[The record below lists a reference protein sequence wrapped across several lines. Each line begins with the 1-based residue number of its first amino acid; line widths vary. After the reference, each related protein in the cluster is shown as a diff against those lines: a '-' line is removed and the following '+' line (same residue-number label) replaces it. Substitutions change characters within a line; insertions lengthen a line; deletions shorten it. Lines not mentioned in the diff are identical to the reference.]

1 MKTDQLD
8 CIIVGQ
14 GLAGS
19 ALAVQFLLRKKK
31 VLVIDQPSKNNSSA
45 IAAGLFN
52 PVTGK
57 KMSKTWLAD
66 ELFPYLIKFY
76 TQVEAITKTKF
87 FHSIPIY
94 RPFRSITEQNEWM
107 GASVDNNLSGF
118 IKTVFTSGQY
128 PELHDEFGG
137 LLLESSGYVSTKQY
151 IAAVREWLREEESY
165 QDELFDC
172 NNLEISEAGV
182 RYRDHR
188 ALYIAFCDGVKFS
201 SNNLFNWL
209 PIRSLKGET
218 LLVEAKFLTDVLVN
232 RGVYIV
238 PEGQN
243 RWRVGSTYRNKF
255 DDVGITSEGKEEL
268 ITNLES
274 LVKMNYQI
282 IDQAAGLRPVTPDR
296 RPIIGRHPNHPTVL
310 IFNGMGTKGVS
321 LSPYFSDMLIRSI
334 DDSGVINKEADINRY
349 KLLYWNSR

>member
-31 VLVIDQPSKNNSSA
+31 VLVFDQPSKNNSSA

-57 KMSKTWLAD
+57 KMGKTWLAD
-66 ELFPYLIKFY
+66 ELFPYLVKFY

-107 GASVDNNLSGF
+107 GASVDDNLSGF
-118 IKTVFTSGQY
+118 IKSVFTSGQY
-128 PELHDEFGG
+128 PELLDEFGG
-137 LLLESSGYVSTKQY
+137 LLLESSGYINTKQY

-165 QDELFDC
+165 RDELFDY
-172 NNLEISEAGV
+172 NNLEINEAGV
-182 RYRDHR
+182 RYKDYT
-188 ALYIAFCDGVKFS
+188 ASYIAFCDGVKFS
-201 SNNLFNWL
+201 SNNFFNWL
-209 PIRSLKGET
+209 PIRPLKGET
-218 LLVEAKFLTDVLVN
+218 LLVEAKFLNDVLVN

-243 RWRVGSTYRNKF
+243 RWRIGSTYRNDF
-255 DDVGITSEGKEEL
+255 EGVDITREGKEEL
-268 ITNLES
+268 TTNLES
-274 LVKMNYQI
+274 LVKINYQVI
-282 IDQAAGLRPVTPDR
+282 EQAAGVRPVTSDR
-296 RPIIGRHPNHPTVL
+296 RPILGRHPNHPTVL

-321 LSPYFSDMLIRSI
+321 LSPYFSEVLIRSL
-334 DDSGVINKEADINRY
+334 DNSGVINKEVDINRY
-349 KLLYWNSR
+349 KSLYWNSR